1 MTDLL
6 TGTDVE
12 RRRRALKLSR
22 KDLADRC
29 GFSTETRIFNIER
42 KDSWKPGNQ
51 ELLARI
57 LDELE
62 SGSYSIELVNPD
74 PDDDPE
80 ELTFMPLP
88 DDDLLLT
95 SANGHRPPVAADA
108 YPLWDDDRDDE
119 EGPEWDFFVLGDEYN
134 DPPMTATGGRVE
146 PSQAYTTEIAATGGG
161 DEVALLPEGTQPS
174 LDYLGDGKKLTN
186 SEVSTWL
193 RCRRK
198 WWLAFYRQLIYG
210 QVDYFGPR
218 SIGNRVHR
226 ALEAYYRDGTDPRA
240 ALEQAITDDWNS
252 IVSQLAD
259 RGIDI
264 VDADV
269 SQAKFSDATQLER
282 AMVQGYIEW
291 LAESGEDAKYE
302 PIGAEQVVAAP
313 LTGEAAGEH
322 VEVTVLGKMDA
333 RFRRTSDGAIL
344 FVDHKTV
351 SSYGEIRKVLHLDPQ
366 MLHYHLLEFL
376 TGVGEE
382 RCEGALYNM
391 LRKVKRTASATP
403 PFYRREEVRHNPIEI
418 ESYRRRLLGAA
429 RDISRAT
436 RELDAGHSHLEVVYP
451 TPTKACGW
459 DCDFFGI
466 CPMFDDGSRVEDA
479 ISSQYRVGN
488 PLERYAK
495 DQEGLGI

>member
-1 MTDLL
+1 MIDLL

-88 DDDLLLT
+88 DDDLLPAT
-95 SANGHRPPVAADA
+95 MNGHRAPVDIDAGA
-108 YPLWDDDRDDE
+108 YPLWDDDLDE
-119 EGPEWDFFVLGDEYN
+119 EDRPEDFFVLGDEYN
-134 DPPMTATGGRVE
+134 DPPTAEWVE
-146 PSQAYTTEIAATGGG
+146 SAQAFVDEIAATGGG
-161 DEVALLPEGTQPS
+161 EEVALPKGTQPS

-226 ALEAYYRDGTDPRA
+226 ALEVYYRDGTDPRA
-240 ALEQAITDDWNS
+240 ALEQAIADDWNA
-252 IVSQLAD
+252 IVTQLAN

-282 AMVQGYIEW
+282 AMVQGYMEW

-302 PIGAEQVVAAP
+302 PISAEQAVAVP
-313 LTGEAAGEH
+313 LAGEVAGEH
-322 VEVTVLGKMDA
+322 VEVIALGKMDA
-333 RFRRTSDGAIL
+333 RFRRTSDGATL

-351 SSYGEIRKVLHLDPQ
+351 SSYGEIRKVLHMDPQ

-376 TGVGEE
+376 TTGDGEG

-403 PFYRREEVRHNPIEI
+403 PFYRREVIHHNPIEI

-451 TPTKACGW
+451 TSTKACGW

-466 CPMFDDGSRVEDA
+466 CSMFDDGSRVEDA
-479 ISSQYRVGN
+479 VASLYRVGD